1 MQEFLDFT
9 ETTPSLIITDVN
21 RYYLTGFRS
30 SLGYLF
36 CLKGKLILYVDGRY
50 IEAAEK
56 GVNKGVEV
64 RLFKKLTTAF
74 LDMSDEFHVN
84 SFALEE
90 EISVRELNSIRK
102 FSKGSYADPKLSNLL
117 CDMRAVKTEREV
129 ELIAKAQSTAE
140 KAFEAVLN
148 YIKPGVT
155 ERQVQLFLEYQMQLG
170 GAEGMSFETIVV
182 SGVNSSL
189 PHGVP
194 SDKPIQNGDFVT
206 MDFGALYGGY
216 CSDMTRTVAVG
227 YATDEMQKVYEAVLL
242 AQETAIAKVKARVDA
257 SKIDD
262 AARTVIENAGY
273 GKYFNH
279 STGHGVGIE
288 IHEAPNLSPSS
299 RQVLREGNIIT
310 CEPGIYIPQKFGVR
324 IEDMLLVTEKGSKN
338 LTKTQKNLI
347 IIK

>member
-1 MQEFLDFT
+1 MQEFFKFT
-9 ETTPSLIITDVN
+9 ETTPSLVITDVN

-36 CLKGKLILYVDGRY
+36 CFKGKLILYVDGRY

-64 RLFKKLTTAF
+64 RLFKKLATAF
-74 LDMSDEFHVN
+74 IDMSDEFQVN

-90 EISVRELNSIRK
+90 DISVRELNSIQK
-102 FSKGSYADPKLSNLL
+102 ISKGSYADPKLSNLL
-117 CDMRAVKTEREV
+117 CDMRAIKTEKEV
-129 ELIAKAQSTAE
+129 ELICKAQATAE

-148 YIKPGVT
+148 YIKPGIT
-155 ERQVQLFLEYQMQLG
+155 ERQVQLFLEYQMQLV

-194 SDKPIQNGDFVT
+194 TNKPIENGDFVT
-206 MDFGALYGGY
+206 MDFGAVYGGY

-227 YATDEMQKVYEAVLL
+227 YATDEMQKVYETVLQ
-242 AQETAIAKVKARVDA
+242 AGESAIAKVKARVDA
-257 SKIDD
+257 SKVDD

>member
-1 MQEFLDFT
+1 MKEFLNFV
-9 ETTPSLIITDVN
+9 ETAPSLIITGVN

-36 CLKGKLILYVDGRY
+36 CLDNRLILYVDGRY

-56 GVNKGVEV
+56 GVNEGVEV
-64 RLFKKLTTAF
+64 RLLTKLSSAF
-74 LDMSDEFHVN
+74 SDISNEFN
-84 SFALEE
+84 INAFALEE
-90 EISVRELNSIRK
+90 EITVRELKSIQK
-102 FSKGSYADPKLSNLL
+102 HSASSFASSKLSSLL
-117 CDMRAVKTEREV
+117 SDMRSVKTEKEV
-129 ELIAKAQSTAE
+129 ELITKAQATAE
-140 KAFEAVLN
+140 NAFLKVLD
-148 YIKPGVT
+148 YIKEGIT
-155 ERQVQLFLEYQMQLG
+155 ERQVQLFLEYEMQLS

-194 SDKPIQNGDFVT
+194 SDKPIHAGDFVT
-206 MDFGALYGGY
+206 MDFGAIYGGY

-227 YATDEMQKVYEAVLL
+227 YATDEMQKVYETVLL
-242 AQETAIAKVKARVDA
+242 AQKAAIAKVKPRVDA
-257 SKIDD
+257 SKVDD

-288 IHEAPNLSPSS
+288 IHEAPNLSPIS

-310 CEPGIYIPQKFGVR
+310 CEPGIYIPGKFGVR
-324 IEDMLLVTEKGSKN
+324 IEDMLCVTENGSKN
-338 LTKTQKNLI
+338 LTNAQKNLI
-347 IIK
+347 IVK

>member
-1 MQEFLDFT
+1 MQEFLTFV

-56 GVNKGVEV
+56 GVKKGVEV
-64 RLFKKLTTAF
+64 RLFKKLATAF
-74 LDMSDEFHVN
+74 LDMSHEFGIN
-84 SFALEE
+84 SFSLEE
-90 EISVRELNSIRK
+90 DISVRELNSIK
-102 FSKGSYADPKLSNLL
+102 KISKDSFADPKLSGILNE
-117 CDMRAVKTEREV
+117 MRAIKTEKEIA
-129 ELIAKAQSTAE
+129 LISSAQTCAE
-140 KAFEAVLN
+140 KAFLKVLD

-155 ERQVQLFLEYQMQLG
+155 ERQVQLFLEYEMQLC

-194 SDKPIQNGDFVT
+194 SEKQIENGDFVT
-206 MDFGALYGGY
+206 MDFGAIYGGY

-227 YATDEMQKVYEAVLL
+227 YATDEMCNVYETVLK
-242 AQETAIAKVKARVDA
+242 AQESAIAKVKARVDA

-288 IHEAPNLSPSS
+288 IHEAPNLSPTS
-299 RQVLREGNIIT
+299 RQVLREGNVIT
-310 CEPGIYIPQKFGVR
+310 CEPGIYIPKKFGVR
-324 IEDMLLVTEKGSKN
+324 IEDMLFVTENGSKN